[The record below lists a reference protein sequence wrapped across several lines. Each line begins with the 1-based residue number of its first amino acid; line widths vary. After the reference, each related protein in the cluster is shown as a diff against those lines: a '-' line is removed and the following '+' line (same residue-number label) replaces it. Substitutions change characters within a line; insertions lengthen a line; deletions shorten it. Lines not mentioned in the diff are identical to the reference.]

1 MIPQL
6 TRPAEGPD
14 PLIGAFGACTER
26 DDELLMDWITGVSQD
41 AMPWLVLG
49 WYLGRSGVASL
60 SSQGTNPP
68 SGKPL

>member
-1 MIPQL
+1 
-6 TRPAEGPD
+6 
-14 PLIGAFGACTER
+14 
-26 DDELLMDWITGVSQD
+26 MDWITGVSQD